1 MTSRLRSPGF
11 AAALGAAMLFGAG
24 TPIAKLLLGNI
35 DTWMLAALLYMGS
48 VSVDALSAAAEAPV
62 DETAP

>member
-1 MTSRLRSPGF
+1 
-11 AAALGAAMLFGAG
+11 MLFGAG

-35 DTWMLAALLYMGS
+35 DPWMLAALLYMGS